1 MKKWGVILIIGI
13 AVVIFV
19 QVIVLAVLLYSD
31 EPIFASSSSVVV
43 VDINDVIMDSKPV
56 LDRLELYTDRDDVK
70 AIVLRMETP
79 GGSVAAS
86 QELSSAVR
94 RLRKKNVTVVTSVGN
109 LGASGGYYIA
119 SQCDAIVVNPG
130 SLVGS
135 IGVVM
140 EHFEISELTE
150 KLGIKME
157 AIASGDMKTAGSIS
171 RPMRPDE
178 RKMLE
183 ELIADAF
190 GQFRGAVLEG
200 RSSAIAAAAGLSTDD
215 TVAIGMA
222 LDAVADG
229 RILTGQQAVRAGL
242 ADELG
247 DLTDAIRVAGE
258 LAGIKDPN
266 IIHDKPEEPWEQ
278 LSDIFGM
285 AKIFSGRSPLS
296 IIPPSGL
303 WYIYR

>member
-1 MKKWGVILIIGI
+1 MKKWGIILIVGV

-19 QVIVLAVLLYSD
+19 QVIVLAVLLASD
-31 EPIFASSSSVVV
+31 EPLFASASSVVV
-43 VDINDVIMDSKPV
+43 IDINDVIMDSKPV
-56 LDRLELYTDRDDVK
+56 LDRIDLYQDRDDVK

-94 RLRKKNVTVVTSVGN
+94 RLRDSGKTVVTSVGN

-140 EHFEISELTE
+140 EHFEISELTA

-178 RKMLE
+178 RRMLE
-183 ELIADAF
+183 ALIADAF
-190 GQFRGAVLEG
+190 SQFRTAVLEG
-200 RSSAIAAAAGLSTDD
+200 RSSAIAASAGLATDD
-215 TVAIGMA
+215 TDAIGRA
-222 LDAVADG
+222 LDAVSDG
-229 RILTGQQAVRAGL
+229 RILTGAQAVRVGL

-247 DLTDAIRVAGE
+247 DLRDAIRVAGE
-258 LAGIKDPN
+258 LAGIKEPN
-266 IIHDKPEEPWEQ
+266 VIYDKPEEPWEK

-285 AKIFSGRSPLS
+285 ARAFTSRSPLS
-296 IIPPSGL
+296 ILPPSGL